1 MIPKLGDVAPDFT
14 LPDVDKNL
22 RSLKEFRGKKTVLAF
37 FPGAFTG
44 VCTKEMCTFQESLS
58 KLNGMNAQVVAVSVD
73 SPFSN
78 KEFATKNKLQ
88 FPVLSDYKEEVIK
101 KYDLVHVGLGGLEGY
116 TSARRSVFVLD
127 KAGVIRFE
135 WLSEAP
141 GNEPNYDEVSKAVA
155 SLSS

>member
-1 MIPKLGDVAPDFT
+1 MIPKIGEVAPDFK
-14 LPDVDKNL
+14 LPDTDKNL

-58 KLNGMNAQVVAVSVD
+58 RFNGMDAQVVGVSVD

-78 KEFATKNKLQ
+78 KEFSTKNKLQ
-88 FPVLSDYKEEVIK
+88 FPILSDYKEEVIK
-101 KYDLVHVGLGGLEGY
+101 RYDLVHVGLGGLEGY
-116 TSARRSVFVLD
+116 TSARRAVFVVD
-127 KAGVIRFE
+127 KDGVIRYE

-141 GNEPNYDEVSKAVA
+141 GNEPNYDEIAKAVSA
-155 SLSS
+155 IK